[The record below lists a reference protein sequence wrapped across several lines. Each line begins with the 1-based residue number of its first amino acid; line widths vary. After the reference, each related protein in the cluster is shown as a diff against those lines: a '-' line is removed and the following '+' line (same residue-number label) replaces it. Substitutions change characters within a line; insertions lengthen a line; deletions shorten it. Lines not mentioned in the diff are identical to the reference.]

1 MSNQELAIRFTEETY
16 ASRSDIAKVL
26 GTTIVDTIWQSVI
39 QYRQPFL
46 RYLAVKNIERNPL
59 FIVLSPAIMEKLN
72 HLDRQMAKAMVKLGK
87 ISSPIGLFEPLVQ
100 PLILPSLVELSR
112 SFSTSIS
119 EKVVAR
125 ILQPGYIPTSNE
137 EKILF
142 GYYQTALLLSE
153 KRFPVFNEDILVS
166 IYTTLSSQE
175 LVELYREDPYI
186 YQSSEL
192 VLKSASM
199 FQGPSIEQAMA
210 SLFEYVKVAQ
220 HSPLIKAALVLYF
233 TFAIAPFSHH
243 NPVMGLLLFKAYLSH
258 QDFEHV
264 PLYLKIESLLTTQKE
279 TFVKVLQEVQKTFDI
294 TYLVNFIITI
304 LESPTQALLDGLA
317 QQEGQQLKQER
328 VQSRTREEQEIA
340 VQMKA
345 MKSELKTIKP
355 TESLAHEAVTLGL
368 EEHQAMQLEEHLL
381 ETNPSI
387 KRLEAHFYAR
397 HCTIGKF
404 YTIAQF
410 KKKLSC
416 AYETARTSMEHLTQ
430 LGYYRKEQYKN
441 KFVYTPVSRK

>member
-1 MSNQELAIRFTEETY
+1 
-16 ASRSDIAKVL
+16 
-26 GTTIVDTIWQSVI
+26 
-39 QYRQPFL
+39 
-46 RYLAVKNIERNPL
+46 
-59 FIVLSPAIMEKLN
+59 
-72 HLDRQMAKAMVKLGK
+72 
-87 ISSPIGLFEPLVQ
+87 
-100 PLILPSLVELSR
+100 
-112 SFSTSIS
+112 
-119 EKVVAR
+119 
-125 ILQPGYIPTSNE
+125 
-137 EKILF
+137 
-142 GYYQTALLLSE
+142 LSE
-153 KRFPVFNEDILVS
+153 KRFPVFHEDILVS
-166 IYTTLSSQE
+166 IYTTLTSQE
-175 LVELYREDPYI
+175 LVELYREDPYV
-186 YQSSEL
+186 YQSTEV
-192 VLKSASM
+192 VLKSAST

-220 HSPLIKAALVLYF
+220 YSPLIKAALVLYF
-233 TFAIAPFSHH
+233 TFAIAPFSLH
-243 NPVMGLLLFKAYLSH
+243 NPLMGLLLFKAYLSH

-294 TYLVNFIITI
+294 TYLVNFLITI
-304 LESPTQALLDGLA
+304 LESPTQALLDGLT

-441 KFVYTPVSRK
+441 KFVYTPVNLEALLNNQVVIVILLLLFVSSIGLIAYFLQNKVPFFKQPEEKVDRETAVREEVERVIVKLDQRTFETVQPLKSDVKSKKKSPKPVAKKASSSKKKNAKSKS